1 MDLFYSEN
9 ITNDSIVLN
18 KIETNHCMNVLRYS
32 LNDRI
37 RVVDGKGNLYVCLIS
52 DIIKK
57 QAHLEIKDSQVGFD
71 SNKYYVH
78 IVISP
83 IKSHDRLEWFVEKAI
98 EIGIDKISFISC
110 DRTLRKNVRNNRIS
124 NVAITAMKQTL
135 KARIPEINYN
145 LSFSQFIKNYDNP
158 NKFICYLGQNN
169 KNLFEFKID
178 LVLKKEICI
187 LIGPEGDFADSEIK
201 DALESGF
208 RPLTLGSSRL
218 RTETAGIV
226 ACHLANIVNRNL

>member
-9 ITNDSIVLN
+9 IINNSIILN
-18 KIETNHCMNVLRYS
+18 KIETNHCINVLRYS
-32 LNDRI
+32 VNDRI
-37 RVVDGKGNLYVCLIS
+37 RVVDGKGNLYVCVIS

-57 QAHLEIKDSQVGFD
+57 QAYLEIEDSQVGFD

-83 IKSHDRLEWFVEKAI
+83 IKSHDRLEWFVEKSI

-110 DRTLRKNVRNNRIS
+110 KRTLRKNVRDNRVS

-135 KARIPEINYN
+135 KAKIPEINYN
-145 LSFSQFIKNYDNP
+145 LSFSEFIKKCDSP
-158 NKFICYLGQNN
+158 NKFICHLGENN
-169 KNLFEFKID
+169 KNLFDFKID

-201 DALESGF
+201 DALKFGF